1 MSSENPFYKEGAGII
16 LNPSAQEKSSERL
29 SLELENM
36 PDNMPKSLPESLAL
50 KPERPDFEAIKE
62 RKLENARN
70 RIVSFKESIKNKFS
84 AIVGKAKGIG
94 KETLGTIMAS
104 PEIVKYGKDIASYE
118 VRQAYEKVADKTK
131 DAIEKT
137 EGWVD
142 EKYDS
147 VVEGA
152 KNTYNNLENRAV
164 DAYFAFNDR
173 VESVKSRIKE
183 KIEARRKE
191 KLMDEYFVIGTRM
204 NRLIKKHQKLAIAL
218 GERPIRLMW
227 GQEN

>member
-1 MSSENPFYKEGAGII
+1 M
-16 LNPSAQEKSSERL
+16 NPSVQEKPGEQP
-29 SLELENM
+29 SLESEKI
-36 PDNMPKSLPESLAL
+36 PDNMPKSLPESLTL

-62 RKLENARN
+62 QKLENARN
-70 RIVSFKESIKNKFS
+70 RVVSFKESIKDKFS
-84 AIVGKAKGIG
+84 TIIG
-94 KETLGTIMAS
+94 KVRGISKETMGTILAS
-104 PEIVKYGKDIASYE
+104 PEIIKYGKDIMSYE
-118 VRQAYEKVADKTK
+118 TRQAYEKVADKTK

-137 EGWVD
+137 GDWVD
-142 EKYDS
+142 EKYNT
-147 VVEGA
+147 VVEGT

-164 DAYFAFNDR
+164 DAYIAFNDR

-183 KIEARRKE
+183 KIEAHRKE
-191 KLMDEYFVIGTRM
+191 KLMDEYYAIGARM